1 MNTPFRSRLLAKLA
15 AGALLAASAGASL
28 AQAPAATY
36 PARPVRLVVPFPA
49 GGPADAVA
57 RLLAQQLNTAWAQQS
72 VIDNRPGAG
81 GNIGAE
87 AVARATPDGHVLLF
101 TTSSLSVAPALYRK
115 LAFDPLRDFQPV
127 GIVAIA
133 PFLLSVHPSV
143 PARTLKEL
151 LALAKSRP
159 GQLNY
164 ASTGNGTII
173 HLSFELLKSM
183 TGTDIVHVPYKGT
196 APAMIDVTGGH
207 VSMILD
213 STVSSLPHV
222 RAGRLRALG
231 ITGRARS
238 AAAPE
243 IPAIAEAGV
252 PGYEAVSWY
261 GLLAPAGL
269 ARDTVDLLHAQVAK
283 TTASTEVR
291 ARLANLGAEP
301 GSATPEEFAQ
311 LIRAEIAKWAKVA
324 STANIRIE

>member
-1 MNTPFRSRLLAKLA
+1 MKLPVPGRILARRVT
-15 AGALLAASAGASL
+15 GVLLAASAGACL
-28 AQAPAATY
+28 AQASPSTY

-57 RLLAQQLNTAWAQQS
+57 RLLAQQFNTAWTQQS

-143 PARTLKEL
+143 PARTLRDL
-151 LALAKSRP
+151 LALARSRP

-183 TGTDIVHVPYKGT
+183 TVTDIVHVPYKGT

-231 ITGRARS
+231 ITGRTRS
-238 AAAPE
+238 AAAPD
-243 IPAIAEAGV
+243 IPTIAEGGV

-269 ARDTVDLLHAQVAK
+269 ARDTVELLHAQVAK
-283 TTASTEVR
+283 TTASAEVR
-291 ARLANLGAEP
+291 ARLSNLGAEP
-301 GSATPEEFAQ
+301 GAASPEEFSQ
-311 LIRAEIAKWAKVA
+311 LIRAEITKWAKVA
-324 STANIRIE
+324 TAASIRIE